1 MPWAHIIFSK
11 TILPYVIDGLVQ
23 CARSRANS
31 IFESLL
37 YSWHVARACPQIH
50 QKILARNLV
59 HRNFSMWIFFCPPVV
74 NITNKATQLSKDAFR
89 SAGCLFPYRWGFVAV
104 QCGRASPRKWRLL
117 LFRCRRIERRC
128 QFRFSS
134 SSEAAKHNVG
144 NGNVSNNDSST

>member
-1 MPWAHIIFSK
+1 MRQ
-11 TILPYVIDGLVQ
+11 V
-23 CARSRANS
+23 SRELH
-31 IFESLL
+31 FRVVVVL
-37 YSWHVARACPQIH
+37 VARGARVPSNSS
-50 QKILARNLV
+50 KDTRNLV
-59 HRNFSMWIFFCPPVV
+59 IFTMWIFFCPPVV